1 MARCPFCKH
10 ILPDKWVRKQG
21 AALMGKTGGE
31 AKARNNARAAA
42 LARWARAKEKKDKKT
57 A

>member
-1 MARCPFCKH
+1 
-10 ILPDKWVRKQG
+10 
-21 AALMGKTGGE
+21 MGKTGGE

-42 LARWARAKEKKDKKT
+42 LARWAKKKEKDKKT